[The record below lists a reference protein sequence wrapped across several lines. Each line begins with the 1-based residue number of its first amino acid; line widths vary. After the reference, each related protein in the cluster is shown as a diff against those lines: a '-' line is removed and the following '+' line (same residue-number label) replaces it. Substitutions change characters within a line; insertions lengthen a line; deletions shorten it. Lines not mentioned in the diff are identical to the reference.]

1 MRVGCL
7 EMTGYLPEY
16 IIDELGQARNKK
28 LEKSI
33 SMKVRFNDKFY
44 PIIKF
49 SGNSFSIQAME
60 DIKLRGLVDI
70 YSNNSHSYQALIV
83 TQQVNGDVIDF
94 SFKRNTIIKS
104 GPALDFEKK
113 ESLISGFL
121 IKY

>member
-1 MRVGCL
+1 
-7 EMTGYLPEY
+7 MTGYLPEY
-16 IIDELGQARNKK
+16 IIDELGKARNKK

-49 SGNSFSIQAME
+49 SDNSFSIQAME

-70 YSNNSHSYQALIV
+70 YSNNAHSYQALIV
-83 TQQVNGDVIDF
+83 AQQVNGDVIDF

-104 GPALDFEKK
+104 EPALDFEKK

>member
-1 MRVGCL
+1 MK
-7 EMTGYLPEY
+7 TAIEY
-16 IIDELGQARNKK
+16 FWSFGRLRIDGQKLGLLLVQY
-28 LEKSI
+28 S
-33 SMKVRFNDKFY
+33 
-44 PIIKF
+44 
-49 SGNSFSIQAME
+49 SFSIQALE

-83 TQQVNGDVIDF
+83 AHQVNGDVIDF

-113 ESLISGFL
+113 ESLIAGLL